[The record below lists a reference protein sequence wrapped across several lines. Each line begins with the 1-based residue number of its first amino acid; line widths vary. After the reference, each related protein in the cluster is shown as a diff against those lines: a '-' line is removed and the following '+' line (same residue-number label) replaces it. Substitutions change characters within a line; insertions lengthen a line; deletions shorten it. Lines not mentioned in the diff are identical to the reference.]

1 MFINKKKHTI
11 VLYVQILN
19 TLIFIFFSL
28 GFIKNTLYFSLEI
41 PYEKKSV
48 LYFQAQPL
56 PNVVLTARRISPILN
71 QYTNGFKK
79 ELIKIAVAA

>member
-1 MFINKKKHTI
+1 MFIKKKNTI

-19 TLIFIFFSL
+19 TLIFMFFSL

-79 ELIKIAVAA
+79 ELMKIAVAA

>member
-1 MFINKKKHTI
+1 M
-11 VLYVQILN
+11 QILN
-19 TLIFIFFSL
+19 AHKFIFFSL
-28 GFIKNTLYFSLEI
+28 GFIKNTLYFSLDI

-56 PNVVLTARRISPILN
+56 PNAVLTARRISPILK